1 MSLGNWTIRL
11 QAFRDLVTPLIFKD
25 EAGTPLDLNGWT
37 VKIVVTHDGGELTWS
52 TATGHFVIASPTT
65 LGKATLTVPKAEIA
79 AAAALFKWAGFE
91 LFAGADANNLDLIYS
106 GKVRTE

>member
-1 MSLGNWTIRL
+1 MTLGRWTIEL
-11 QAFRDLVTPLIFKD
+11 QSFRDHVAPLTFKD
-25 EAGTPLDLNGWT
+25 EAGTPLNLNGWF
-37 VKIVVTHDGGELTWS
+37 VKIEVTHDEGVLTWS
-52 TATGHFVIASPTT
+52 TATGHFAIASPTT
-65 LGKATLTVPKAEIA
+65 LGKVTLTVPKAEIA